1 MAVLDSTTE
10 SAKQLGRRFHP
21 SRFHLDRDA
30 SARLALIVFLAA
42 EVAMF
47 ITVLVLEHNQWFKP
61 DDWDFLEL
69 RNAGSIT
76 SLFAPHNGHW
86 STLPILE
93 YRALFHLVGLTFW
106 PYQVIVIL
114 LHLIAAALLRIVM
127 RRANVGPWMAT
138 IVASVFVLFGAG
150 YQNIIGSFD
159 VGLDGSLVFGLTQ
172 LLLADHDGPIDRRDW
187 LAILAGLAGLMCSNL
202 SVTIVFAVGLATLI
216 RRGWRPALFQTGPL
230 AVVWLIWYFGI
241 GRPTYSPPS
250 TFSNHL
256 SLSVNWFTTGVRAS
270 FEAMGQYAG
279 VGVALAVLLVVGLV
293 LAWSRL
299 NRQELRTQAAAPAAL
314 LLTAFVFMFS
324 TGWEK
329 VLVHGVSD
337 ATESRYLYDFAAMAL
352 PAMAVAANAL
362 VSRWRVLIPVVLGLL
377 VIGIPGNLQ
386 TLAAPPYGW
395 SPSANIAER
404 QYVQALATVPV
415 AHEVPRSA
423 LTYLCPPA
431 CTYFDQLHIGW
442 LLDQKAAGRLPN
454 AGPVSS
460 TTRADATLQL
470 ALQQSKI
477 FLGSGAAGR
486 RPGRPSRLPR
496 TRHRR
501 LSTLP
506 TIPSSAPSW
515 SITRA

>member
-10 SAKQLGRRFHP
+10 PAKQRGRG
-21 SRFHLDRDA
+21 FHLDRDT

-106 PYQVIVIL
+106 PYQVVVIL
-114 LHLIAAALLRIVM
+114 LHLIAAALLRVVM
-127 RRANVGPWMAT
+127 RRANVGPWIAT

-159 VGLDGSLVFGLTQ
+159 VGLEGSLVFGLTQ

-202 SVTIVFAVGLATLI
+202 SVTLVFAVGLATLI

-230 AVVWLIWYFGI
+230 AIVWLIWYFGI
-241 GRPTYSPPS
+241 GRPTYTAPS

-256 SLSVNWFTTGVRAS
+256 SLTFRWFTTGVRTS
-270 FEAMGQYAG
+270 FEAMGHYAG

-314 LLTAFVFMFS
+314 LVTAFVFVFS
-324 TGWEK
+324 TGWER

-337 ATESRYLYDFAAMAL
+337 ATESRYLYDFAALAL
-352 PAMAVAANAL
+352 PALAVAANAL
-362 VSRWRVLIPVVLGLL
+362 VSRWRILIPVVLGLL
-377 VIGIPGNLQ
+377 VVGTPALR
-386 TLAAPPYGW
+386 
-395 SPSANIAER
+395 SA
-404 QYVQALATVPV
+404 V
-415 AHEVPRSA
+415 AHGDEAFVDDVRPHLALRAFDPFGDLLRAGWWPPSRPRIATPAVAA
-423 LTYLCPPA
+423 LGPLLGHF
-431 CTYFDQLHIGW
+431 FDG
-442 LLDQKAAGRLPN
+442 LP
-454 AGPVSS
+454 AGPGGHV
-460 TTRADATLQL
+460 AGHGVVVGAGQL
-470 ALQQSKI
+470 GGGPQ
-477 FLGSGAAGR
+477 
-486 RPGRPSRLPR
+486 
-496 TRHRR
+496 
-501 LSTLP
+501 
-506 TIPSSAPSW
+506 
-515 SITRA
+515 